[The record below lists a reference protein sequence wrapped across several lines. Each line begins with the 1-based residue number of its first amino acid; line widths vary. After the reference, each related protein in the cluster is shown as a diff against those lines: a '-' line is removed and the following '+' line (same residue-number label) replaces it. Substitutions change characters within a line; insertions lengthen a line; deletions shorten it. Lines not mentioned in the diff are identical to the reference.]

1 MEGINIPVNYVAI
14 HIREYEDMKE
24 DSFILIRLLP
34 VLLDGIIVRD
44 HYDPK
49 ATEPW
54 IGYDDGGILDLLKA
68 VCPDEYVNTVDEK
81 INRWKAQKIKEA
93 KEAAE
98 AKGEEA
104 EG

>member
-1 MEGINIPVNYVAI
+1 MKGINIPVNYVAI
-14 HIREYEDMKE
+14 PVREYEDLKE
-24 DSFILIRLLP
+24 DSFVLERLLP

-49 ATEPW
+49 ETEPW

-81 INRWKAQKIKEA
+81 INRWKAQKA

-98 AKGEEA
+98 AKGEE
-104 EG
+104 E